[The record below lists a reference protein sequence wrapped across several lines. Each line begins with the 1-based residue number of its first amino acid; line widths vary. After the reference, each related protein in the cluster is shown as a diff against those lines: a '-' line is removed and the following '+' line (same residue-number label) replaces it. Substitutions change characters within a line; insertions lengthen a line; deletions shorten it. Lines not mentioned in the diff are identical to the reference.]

1 MVKMVKHEAF
11 ACKCAKGDVVLRQ
24 LYQPECCGK
33 LFYACPKS
41 KPLKNFR
48 CGFFLWKETRL
59 RELMSSPKAPSY
71 SAGPS
76 TPLRSSRNAECSNCK
91 HLRRKISVLKETMD
105 MHMHPEHHTVNS
117 AALIHE
123 VLNEMEK
130 LDLEYLEYT
139 WLTDSPLIQF
149 YPRLFAL
156 ECNKHAT
163 VVEKLSDISLIFSF
177 RRTPHGGAEEEKL
190 VNLLDNVDSVIL
202 SNSNDGW
209 VWSLESSGEF
219 SVKSARVYIDDCF
232 LLSVGSTTRWVK
244 VVPIKIN
251 ILAWKVCLDKLP
263 ARLNLSLRG
272 IDIPSITCPI
282 CSSAD
287 WLAWLISIRLQK
299 GFKDV
304 LQGIFYVMWWVI
316 WNFRSVWKLSTA

>member
-105 MHMHPEHHTVNS
+105 MHMHPEHHTVNL

-130 LDLEYLEYT
+130 LDLESQE
-139 WLTDSPLIQF
+139 
-149 YPRLFAL
+149 
-156 ECNKHAT
+156 H
-163 VVEKLSDISLIFSF
+163 SLWFRVIIAMFGDCGGFIDKPGS
-177 RRTPHGGAEEEKL
+177 RRTPRGGAEEEKL
-190 VNLLDNVDSVIL
+190 VILLDNIDSVIL
-202 SNSNDGW
+202 SYSNERWG
-209 VWSLESSGEF
+209 WSLESSGEF
-219 SVKSARVYIDDCF
+219 SVKSARVYIDDYF
-232 LLSVGSTTRWVK
+232 LPLVSSTTRWVK
-244 VVPIKIN
+244 IVPIKIN
-251 ILAWKVCLDKLP
+251 ILA
-263 ARLNLSLRG
+263 
-272 IDIPSITCPI
+272 
-282 CSSAD
+282 
-287 WLAWLISIRLQK
+287 
-299 GFKDV
+299 
-304 LQGIFYVMWWVI
+304 
-316 WNFRSVWKLSTA
+316 